1 MDRKELHEAINES
14 LKQEY
19 DLGKRIGY
27 EQGRIEG
34 YKAQVLPHPC
44 DGPLYDGCTP
54 EEHMAKITEEY
65 GEVLKAFAV
74 WRKSES
80 RHRVQ
85 QTVSSKMAVN
95 ESLNHLFNEC
105 TDLRVATVSM
115 MDRFGCHETARQRLM
130 KQVNESNARRDDG
143 RRFKKE

>member
-1 MDRKELHEAINES
+1 MDNKEIHEAIDEI

-19 DLGKRIGY
+19 ERGKRLGY

-34 YKAQVLPHPC
+34 YKATVLPHPC
-44 DGPLYDGCTP
+44 DGPLYDDWTP

-65 GEVLKAFAV
+65 GEVLKAFAA

-80 RHRVQ
+80 RHRAQ
-85 QTVSSKMAVN
+85 QTVSSEMAVN

-105 TDLRVATVSM
+105 TDLQNSTVSM
-115 MDRFGCHETARQRLM
+115 MDRFGCHEAARQRLM

-143 RRFKKE
+143 RRFRKE